1 MSVFPRGTV
10 MQWSTD
16 GLTNSTKVRITDHG
30 RDSLVATPNRI
41 ESKAR
46 TWEGTLRKNVVATK
60 YSYSCNWTF
69 VPTLMS
75 KLADYDASN
84 PTLTYSAKEIKAFYA
99 ATIGPFVLTLL
110 YDGTPTTVNVMISSF
125 SYTVVKRTT
134 ATGSYDLVDMSIELE
149 EV

>member
-1 MSVFPRGTV
+1 MA
-10 MQWSTD
+10 
-16 GLTNSTKVRITDHG
+16 I
-30 RDSLVATPNRI
+30 PNRI

-60 YSYSCNWTF
+60 YTYTCNWNF
-69 VPTLMS
+69 VPTLKS
-75 KLADYDASN
+75 KLADYDPAN
-84 PTLTYSAKEIKAFYA
+84 PTLTYSAKEIKAFYD
-99 ATIGPFVLTLL
+99 TNTGPFVLTLL
-110 YDGTPTTVNVMISSF
+110 FDGAPTTVNVMFSSF